1 MISFCHTRT
10 QTHTYTHIH
19 SHSLTHIHIHIH
31 IHTCS
36 LISSFSLCDLY
47 VSLAPLQN
55 IILGRV
61 IKLSLLPSIFFSRD
75 LERTRRLSVQLPLL
89 FPECQRNEI
98 PRREAGVEL
107 FCHKSREKSPVYPID
122 YSMGGPRF
130 CYHPVPVL
138 RENFVTPAEFSR
150 RMPLRE
156 VGGLIEGPRLMHL
169 SASCGETEA
178 G

>member
-1 MISFCHTRT
+1 MSH
-10 QTHTYTHIH
+10 THTNTHLYSHTLTFTHAH
-19 SHSLTHIHIHIH
+19 SHSHSHSHMFPHILVLT
-31 IHTCS
+31 
-36 LISSFSLCDLY
+36 LRSLCLSR
-47 VSLAPLQN
+47 SLTEYHSRTCN
-55 IILGRV
+55 KII
-61 IKLSLLPSIFFSRD
+61 SPAFYFFSRD